1 MRVRTADRWTDRR
14 EEFSELD
21 GLVTALFGK
30 IPVPDRK
37 VGASD
42 IVVTGHVTERE
53 GPIKTGGSWN

>member
-14 EEFSELD
+14 EECSELD

-42 IVVTGHVTERE
+42 IVVTGQWSRH
-53 GPIKTGGSWN
+53 